1 MKLLSAIISGIMALS
16 SVSATAETDDREE
29 IFTVINAVEYTILVN
44 SDGKTA
50 ELKSVYLPRSY
61 AEAEVPT
68 EISGYTITSIGE
80 RAFVGNF
87 NVEKITIGK
96 NIKSIGEKAFMSCN
110 ELKEVTFSK
119 GVTAIPDDCF
129 FSCPKLETVK
139 LPTSLKTIGDEAFF
153 GCVALDM
160 EIPSSVTAI
169 GKNAVGMEAATHE
182 EGSTVIHDFLIKGT
196 TGSAAEIYARD
207 NGIDF
212 IDMKNFIAG
221 DVNNDETTDA
231 ADASDVLAEYAK
243 ISTGS
248 PATFTKKQLIIGD
261 LNGDEIVD
269 SSDASEILAIYA
281 KNSTG
286 G

>member
-1 MKLLSAIISGIMALS
+1 MNLLSAIISGIMAVS
-16 SVSATAETDDREE
+16 SVSATAETDSRKE
-29 IFTVINAVEYTILVN
+29 ISTVINAVEYTILVN

-50 ELKSVYLPRSY
+50 ELKSVYLPHSY

-68 EISGYTITSIGE
+68 EISGYNITAIGE

-110 ELKEVTFSK
+110 ELTEVTFSN
-119 GVTAIPDDCF
+119 GITAIPDDCF

-153 GCVALDM
+153 GCVVLDM

-169 GKNAVGMEAATHE
+169 GKNAVGMEAANHG
-182 EGSTVIHDFLIKGT
+182 EGSTAIHDFLIKGT
-196 TGSAAEIYARD
+196 TGSASEKYALE

-212 IDMKNFIAG
+212 IDMKNFVAG
-221 DVNNDETTDA
+221 DVNNDEITDA
-231 ADASDVLAEYAK
+231 TDASNVLAEYALV
-243 ISTGS
+243 STGS
-248 PATFTKKQLIIGD
+248 PAAFTKKQRIMGD
-261 LNGDEIVD
+261 MNGDEIVD

>member
-1 MKLLSAIISGIMALS
+1 MKLLSAIISGVMALS
-16 SVSATAETDDREE
+16 SVSATAEKDSRKE
-29 IFTVINAVEYTILVN
+29 ISTVINAVEYTILVN

-50 ELKSVYLPRSY
+50 ELKSVYLPHSY

-68 EISGYTITSIGE
+68 EISGYSITAIGE
-80 RAFVGNF
+80 KAYAGNF
-87 NVEKITIGK
+87 NVEKIIVGT
-96 NIKSIGEKAFMSCN
+96 NIKKLGAKAFMSCN
-110 ELKEVTFSK
+110 ELTEVTFSK
-119 GVTAIPDDCF
+119 GITAIPDDCF

-139 LPTSLKTIGDEAFF
+139 LPTSLKTIGDEAFY

-169 GKNAVGMEAATHE
+169 GANALGMEAANHG
-182 EGSTVIHDFLIKGT
+182 EGSTAIHDFLIKGT
-196 TGSAAEIYARD
+196 TGSAAEKYASE

-221 DVNNDETTDA
+221 DVNNDESTDA
-231 ADASDVLAEYAK
+231 TDASDVLAEYAK

-248 PATFTKKQLIIGD
+248 PATFTKKQCIMGD